1 MENVIALIL
10 AAGKGTRM
18 KSHKTKMVHKIFDKE
33 LVKRVV
39 DTTLESGINDIVV
52 IAGYQKEL
60 VEEAIG
66 DKVKYAYQEE
76 MLGTGHAVMQ
86 ARDYLEN
93 KNGKVIILC
102 GDVPLISKE
111 TIINMVNQCQQNNE
125 YATVLTANYDNPSG
139 YGRIIRDKSGR
150 LKEIIEEKDAKEEQK
165 KIKEINAGVYC
176 FDIKS
181 LLTALESIKPNN
193 NQNEYYLPDAIK
205 IMNDN
210 NLKIGTVTVN
220 DNTEILGVNNKKD
233 LELLTN
239 ILKRRINN
247 RHMQNGVIIENAE
260 TTYIYDDVKIGED
273 TIIHPNT
280 IIKSGTIIGKN
291 CELGPNAYIREN
303 CLLEDNVKIGSF
315 TEIKNT
321 QIGHN
326 TKVPHLSYL
335 GDAIVGS
342 NTNIGCGTITCNYD
356 GLNKNKTIIG
366 NNCFIGSNVNLI
378 APVTI
383 SDNVTIAAGSTIT
396 DDVPRDDLAIARAR
410 QVNKEHYKKDVT
422 N

>member
-76 MLGTGHAVMQ
+76 MLGTSHAVMQ